1 LNFVLALLL
10 LLAQPSDALLFARAR
25 AYTENGQFQQA
36 IELWQEMTERHPDRV
51 DAWAYLALAFRRQ
64 ESFDLADRAV
74 DHALEVD
81 RESSRALWQRGL
93 LRNLQQRPA
102 EALDAFDLLQVKA
115 AKQATFHY
123 QRGVALQLLDRV
135 EEATQAMRAAVDRD
149 PELFAA
155 QYSLYLLLRSDDPA
169 AARAQLEQ
177 VEVLRDRQPDWVRND
192 QLRLEAGP
200 LSDMDWPNAYLG
212 LRAKGEGELYR
223 LQLEGVRSR
232 PDGVGAIVEFWTG
245 DALLR
250 RRYDEPPLSFRIR
263 KGETIE
269 VLRILWPNG
278 MVQNVLGIDPTQL
291 PDGTL
296 RVREE
301 LFIKG
306 SWGGVKIQ
314 D

>member
-123 QRGVALQLLDRV
+123 QRRRRRCAPPSI
-135 EEATQAMRAAVDRD
+135 ATQNSSPRNTRSTCCCGAMT
-149 PELFAA
+149 P
-155 QYSLYLLLRSDDPA
+155 
-169 AARAQLEQ
+169 
-177 VEVLRDRQPDWVRND
+177 
-192 QLRLEAGP
+192 
-200 LSDMDWPNAYLG
+200 
-212 LRAKGEGELYR
+212 
-223 LQLEGVRSR
+223 
-232 PDGVGAIVEFWTG
+232 
-245 DALLR
+245 R
-250 RRYDEPPLSFRIR
+250 RRALNSSR
-263 KGETIE
+263 
-269 VLRILWPNG
+269 
-278 MVQNVLGIDPTQL
+278 
-291 PDGTL
+291 
-296 RVREE
+296 
-301 LFIKG
+301 
-306 SWGGVKIQ
+306 
-314 D
+314 